1 MVEIFVAKTEL
12 AQSKQRIFRTF
23 VCQRVHPRD
32 GVTKNAI
39 GMNQSVD
46 ASLQR
51 TLAPRFDRG
60 GGDGR
65 AILAIKV
72 SKVESLKKRGPTRVE
87 RIGVF
92 TPALVV
98 LLEQIEIQ
106 TGGK

>member
-1 MVEIFVAKTEL
+1 MVEIFVAKPEL

-23 VCQRVHPRD
+23 VCQRIHPRD

-51 TLAPRFDRG
+51 TLAPRFDL
-60 GGDGR
+60 GGDRR

>member
-1 MVEIFVAKTEL
+1 MVEIFVAKPEL

-32 GVTKNAI
+32 GVTKNPI
-39 GMNQSVD
+39 GIDQSVD
-46 ASLQR
+46 SSLQR
-51 TLAPRFDRG
+51 TLAPRFGRG
-60 GGDGR
+60 GRDRR
-65 AILAIKV
+65 AVLAVKI
-72 SKVESLKKRGPTRVE
+72 SKVESLKKRRPTRVE
-87 RIGVF
+87 RIGIF